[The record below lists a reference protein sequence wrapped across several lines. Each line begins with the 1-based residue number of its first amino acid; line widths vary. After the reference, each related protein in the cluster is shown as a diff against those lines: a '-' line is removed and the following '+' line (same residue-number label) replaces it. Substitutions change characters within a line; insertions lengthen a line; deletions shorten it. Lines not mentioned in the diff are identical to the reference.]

1 MVSIFFSTTRLS
13 CPATMKPTLPA
24 LFFLP
29 FILLLSTECRAEREQ
44 SCATLSNNT
53 FYSVTSSL
61 NRRSPFIADSFP
73 DETSS
78 LALSRYWGGG
88 GWLAYGEPDPK
99 VYGIT
104 LTRKGRGTIT
114 TVSLKGW
121 IHAVF
126 NLPRHTHEESLYV
139 ASSISYLHK

>member
-1 MVSIFFSTTRLS
+1 LVSIFLSTTRLS

-29 FILLLSTECRAEREQ
+29 LILLGSVECDFDK

-53 FYSVTSSL
+53 LQGHTSSL

-73 DETSS
+73 DEASVN
-78 LALSRYWGGG
+78 LIKGIGGM
-88 GWLAYGEPDPK
+88 LTFTEPDPK

-104 LTRKGRGTIT
+104 LTRKGRGPIT
-114 TVSLKGW
+114 TVALKGW
-121 IHAVF
+121 IHVVF
-126 NLPRHTHEESLYV
+126 NLPIHNFHKNRVSFVST
-139 ASSISYLHK
+139 ISYLHK